1 MVSTA
6 FLPFYTMPPFRT
18 NFSGFTGDAL
28 TVGKGWQS
36 KILMA
41 IISLGLV
48 AVGCRLVYLQV
59 FEGAAYRQR
68 AEKNRVRIVA
78 AKRPTR
84 GNILDR
90 NGKVLA
96 SNRLSYSV
104 FVWPA
109 ATKKATWPENRKR
122 LSEVLGMDEQE
133 IQEKVGKVKITTP
146 ELVRL
151 ARDLSSEKI
160 IALKE
165 FSTDKDGIEV
175 DIENIR
181 DYPHGELASHVLG
194 HTGELTDKEL
204 ATRRADGYRLTDVV
218 GKMGIEAA
226 FENELRGEWGGRQLE
241 VNGANHVQR
250 DLGQKATKPGQDI
263 RLTIDL
269 NLQKAAEDALAKRT
283 GSIVAMNPKNGE
295 ILAMASYPNFNPN
308 VFSGRI
314 KPEEW
319 KKLQGIDHPMV
330 NRSVQPFPP
339 ASVFK
344 VITTTAAL
352 ESGKYNVNTKLQ
364 TYASLRIGGTNFADW
379 NHAGFGVL
387 GFDGALKMSSDTF
400 FYQIAQGIGGP
411 TLIDW
416 TRKYGYGSK
425 TGIELP
431 EERKG
436 LVADDEWKRKNYK
449 LDWSIGD
456 TVNMSIGQGFLQ
468 VTPLQAARMFAVP
481 ANGGYLV
488 KPHLRLQPN
497 DVAALA
503 PQSLDIKPEHLTLIR
518 SGLRQVVDGGTG
530 AAMNSPTIPPAA
542 GKSGTAEAPPK
553 AVHVWFASYAP
564 IDDPE
569 IVVVAFGEHLGG
581 GGGKVAAPMVL
592 KVMEAYFPQKA
603 SSSPGKP
610 SPSGSKLPANN
621 AGQ

>member
-1 MVSTA
+1 MQ
-6 FLPFYTMPPFRT
+6 PFRP
-18 NFSGFTGDAL
+18 NFSGFNGDSL

-36 KILMA
+36 NILMGV
-41 IISLGLV
+41 ITFGLL
-48 AVGCRLVYLQV
+48 AVGIRLTYLQV
-59 FEGAAYRQR
+59 LEGTTYRQR

-109 ATKKATWPENRKR
+109 AIKKPTWPDSRKR

-133 IQEKVGKVKITTP
+133 IQEKVSKVKITTP

-151 ARDLSSEKI
+151 ARDLSSDKI

-204 ATRRADGYRLTDVV
+204 ATRRADGYRLTDVI
-218 GKMGIEAA
+218 GKMGVESA
-226 FENELRGEWGGRQLE
+226 FENQLRGEWGGRQLE
-241 VNGANHVQR
+241 VDGANRVQR
-250 DLGQKATKPGQDI
+250 DLGQKVTKPGKDL

-295 ILAMASYPNFNPN
+295 ILAMASYPNFDPN

-314 KPEEW
+314 KPEDW
-319 KKLQGIDHPMV
+319 KKLQGVDHPLV

-339 ASVFK
+339 ASTFK
-344 VITTTAAL
+344 IITTTAAL

-364 TYASLRIGGTNFADW
+364 TYASLRIGGTTFADW

-416 TRKYGYGSK
+416 TRKYGFGTK

-449 LDWSIGD
+449 LDWSVGD

-468 VTPLQAARMFAVP
+468 VSPLQTARMFAVP

-488 KPHLRLQPN
+488 KPHLLLQSN
-497 DVAALA
+497 DSPGLK
-503 PQSLDIKPEHLTLIR
+503 PQSLDIKPEHLKLIR

-530 AAMNSPTIPPAA
+530 AALNVPTIPPAA

-553 AVHVWFASYAP
+553 AVHVWFGAYAP
-564 IDDPE
+564 LDDPE

-603 SSSPGKP
+603 SPSPGLPSTKSP
-610 SPSGSKLPANN
+610 SPEPPSPQPNDG
-621 AGQ
+621 GQ

>member
-1 MVSTA
+1 MS
-6 FLPFYTMPPFRT
+6 PFRT
-18 NFSGFTGDAL
+18 NFSGFNNGDSL

-36 KILMA
+36 KA
-41 IISLGLV
+41 IMVVISLGLI
-48 AVGCRLVYLQV
+48 AVGCRLMYLQV
-59 FEGAAYRQR
+59 LEGSTYRQR

-90 NGKVLA
+90 HGRVLA

-109 ATKKATWPENRKR
+109 AIKKATWPESRKR
-122 LSEVLGMDEQE
+122 LSEVLGMEEAE
-133 IQEKVGKVKITTP
+133 IQEKVSKVKITTP

-204 ATRRADGYRLTDVV
+204 EKRRADGYRLTDVV
-218 GKMGIEAA
+218 GKMGVEAS
-226 FENELRGEWGGRQLE
+226 FENALRGEWGGRQLE
-241 VNGANHVQR
+241 VDGANRVQR
-250 DLGQKATKPGQDI
+250 DLGQKVTKPGQDI

-269 NLQKAAEDALAKRT
+269 DLQKAAEDALAKRT

-319 KKLQGIDHPMV
+319 KKLQGVDHPMV
-330 NRSVQPFPP
+330 NRSVQAFPP
-339 ASVFK
+339 ASTFK
-344 VITTTAAL
+344 IITTTAAL
-352 ESGKYNVNTKLQ
+352 ESGKFNVNTKLQ
-364 TYASLRIGGTNFADW
+364 TYASLRIGGTTFADW

-400 FYQIAQGIGGP
+400 FYQIAQGVGGP
-411 TLIDW
+411 TLIEW
-416 TRKYGYGSK
+416 TRKYGFGTK

-468 VTPLQAARMFAVP
+468 VTPLQTVRMFAVP

-488 KPHLRLQPN
+488 KPHLLMQSTKDP
-497 DVAALA
+497 AMA
-503 PQSLDIKPEHLTLIR
+503 PQSMNIKPEYLKLIR

-530 AAMNSPTIPPAA
+530 AVMNSPTIPPAA

-553 AVHVWFASYAP
+553 AVHVWFGSYAP

-603 SSSPGKP
+603 SPSPGTIQEKT
-610 SPSGSKLPANN
+610 SNTGR
-621 AGQ
+621 

>member
-1 MVSTA
+1 MQ
-6 FLPFYTMPPFRT
+6 PFRT
-18 NFSGFTGDAL
+18 KFSGFSGDSL

-36 KILMA
+36 KAFMTL
-41 IISLGLV
+41 ISLGLI
-48 AVGCRLVYLQV
+48 AVGFRLVFLQV
-59 FEGAAYRQR
+59 LEGTNYRQR

-90 NGKVLA
+90 NGLVLA

-109 ATKKATWPENRKR
+109 ATKKATWPDSRKR
-122 LSEVLGMDEQE
+122 LADVLGIEEQE
-133 IQEKVGKVKITTP
+133 IQEKVSKVKITTP

-204 ATRRADGYRLTDVV
+204 DKRRADGYRLTDVV
-218 GKMGIEAA
+218 GKMGVEAA

-241 VNGANHVQR
+241 VDGANRVQR
-250 DLGQKATKPGQDI
+250 DLGPKLSKPGQDI

-269 NLQKAAEDALAKRT
+269 KLQKAAEDALAKRT

-314 KPEEW
+314 KPDDW
-319 KKLQGIDHPMV
+319 KKLQGVNNPLV
-330 NRSVQPFPP
+330 NRSVQAFPP
-339 ASVFK
+339 ASTFK
-344 VITTTAAL
+344 IITTTAAL

-364 TYASLRIGGTNFADW
+364 TYASLRIGGTTFADW
-379 NHAGFGVL
+379 NHAGFGIL

-416 TRKYGYGSK
+416 TRKYGFGTK

-468 VTPLQAARMFAVP
+468 VTPLQTARMFAVP

-488 KPHLRLQPN
+488 KPHLLLQPN
-497 DVAALA
+497 NSPDLK
-503 PQSLDIKPEHLTLIR
+503 PQSLNIKPEHLKLIQT
-518 SGLRQVVDGGTG
+518 GLRQVVDGGTG
-530 AAMNSPTIPPAA
+530 AALNSPTIPTAA

-553 AVHVWFASYAP
+553 AVHVWFGGYAP

-581 GGGKVAAPMVL
+581 GGGKIAAPMVL

-603 SSSPGKP
+603 SP
-610 SPSGSKLPANN
+610 SPAAEKAKEKTNDG
-621 AGQ
+621 GR

>member
-1 MVSTA
+1 MQ
-6 FLPFYTMPPFRT
+6 PFRP
-18 NFSGFTGDAL
+18 NFSGFNNGDSL
-28 TVGKGWQS
+28 TVGKSWQPRAL
-36 KILMA
+36 IAL
-41 IISLGLV
+41 ITIGLL
-48 AVGCRLVYLQV
+48 AVGSRLIYLQV
-59 FEGAAYRQR
+59 LEGTTYRQR

-90 NGKVLA
+90 NGQVLA

-109 ATKKATWPENRKR
+109 AIKKPTWPASRKR
-122 LSEVLGMDEQE
+122 LSEVLGMEEQE
-133 IQEKVGKVKITTP
+133 IQAKVSKVKVTTP

-151 ARDLSSEKI
+151 ARNLSSEKI

-181 DYPHGELASHVLG
+181 DYPNGELASHVLG

-204 ATRRADGYRLTDVV
+204 EKRRADGYRLTDVV
-218 GKMGIEAA
+218 GKMGVESA
-226 FENELRGEWGGRQLE
+226 FENQLRGEWGGRQLE
-241 VNGANHVQR
+241 VDGSNRVQR
-250 DLGQKATKPGQDI
+250 DLGEKVTKPGKDI

-269 NLQKAAEDALAKRT
+269 KLQKAAEDALAKRT

-295 ILAMASYPNFNPN
+295 ILAMASYPNFDPN

-314 KPEEW
+314 KPDDW

-339 ASVFK
+339 ASIFK
-344 VITTTAAL
+344 IITTTAGL

-364 TYASLRIGGTNFADW
+364 TYASLRIGGTTFADW

-387 GFDGALKMSSDTF
+387 GFDGALKNSSDTF
-400 FYQIAQGIGGP
+400 FYQIAQGVGGP

-416 TRKYGYGSK
+416 TRRYGFGTK

-436 LVADDEWKRKNYK
+436 LVADDEWKRKNYQ

-488 KPHLRLQPN
+488 KPHLLLQPN
-497 DVAALA
+497 NVPDLA
-503 PQSLDIKPEHLTLIR
+503 PKSLDIKPEYLKLIR
-518 SGLRQVVDGGTG
+518 AGLRQVVDGGTG
-530 AAMNSPTIPPAA
+530 AAMNVPTIPASA

-553 AVHVWFASYAP
+553 AVHVWFGAYAP
-564 IDDPE
+564 LEDPE

-603 SSSPGKP
+603 IPGTA
-610 SPSGSKLPANN
+610 SPSATEAPASS